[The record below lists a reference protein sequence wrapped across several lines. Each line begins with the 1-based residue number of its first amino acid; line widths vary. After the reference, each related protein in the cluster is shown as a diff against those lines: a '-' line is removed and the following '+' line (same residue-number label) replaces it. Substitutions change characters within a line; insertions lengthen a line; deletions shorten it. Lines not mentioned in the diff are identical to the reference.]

1 MKADRVLVPLDG
13 SPRAERALPKAL
25 ELLSDSPSATL
36 ILLRAAEA
44 TSLPGIDPIEA
55 QVAVVREAESYLDAI
70 AARLADRSLT
80 RVVRSVWYSSAAK
93 AIVEAARVR
102 HADVIVMSTHGRSGL
117 GRLLLGSVAE
127 SVLRGTR
134 TPILLVS
141 ARGGGVE
148 AQHVTALSVP
158 ETARPG
164 PAVSAFRTSGV
175 LRLAAGSHSL
185 TRQTIGT
192 GVEDGADRSRADR
205 GRAGG
210 VVADHSQS

>member
-13 SPRAERALPKAL
+13 SPLAERALPKAL
-25 ELLSDSPSATL
+25 QLLSDSPSATL
-36 ILLRAAEA
+36 ILLRAAQA
-44 TSLPGIDPIEA
+44 TSLPGIDPTEA

-70 AARLADRSLT
+70 AARLADRGLT

-117 GRLLLGSVAE
+117 GRLVLGSVAE

-141 ARGGGVE
+141 ARGDGVE
-148 AQHVTALSVP
+148 AQHPTAPSVP
-158 ETARPG
+158 TNVRPG
-164 PAVSAFRTSGV
+164 PAAAVSSFRTFGV
-175 LRLAAGSHSL
+175 LRLAVGSHSL
-185 TRQTIGT
+185 TGQTIGT
-192 GVEDGADRSRADR
+192 GVENAKAT
-205 GRAGG
+205 G
-210 VVADHSQS
+210 VVQAKSSPTIRRS